1 MDETT
6 MIARF
11 LFDQVGAGV
20 TTFANEGSASLIA
33 FIGPLAV
40 VLLTIYVL
48 LWGVAMASGQISE
61 PFTDGMKR
69 IVRMCIIVGFAL
81 TAGIYQTTV
90 VDLFNQA
97 PAQMANAITQGT
109 DFSRDYD
116 NTNDLAEMLDNTLQ
130 SGFDIAGETWTKGEE
145 ANSESMIG
153 LSGTGLTYQFLAI
166 LLCLIAVLIVAVAA
180 GIIFVAWLALAVLL
194 AVGPLFI
201 MMAVF
206 PATQRW
212 FEAWLGQTVNYAL
225 LFVLVALSCALI
237 FQVLETYLQTL
248 ADYDA
253 PMFELLMVC
262 LRAVGLTIA
271 CIAVLMQ
278 MSSVAASLASG
289 AAIQAAN
296 IAGKLAGMGM
306 ATAAAGQWMFGK
318 HRTGSESLNDPARS
332 NFTRMRQGITSPVRS
347 GLEMARRRFTSNTAR
362 QG

>member
-1 MDETT
+1 MDDTT

-11 LFDQVGAGV
+11 LFDQVGAAV
-20 TTFANEGSASLIA
+20 TSFANEGSASLIA

-40 VLLTIYVL
+40 ALLTIYVL

-69 IVRMCIIVGFAL
+69 IVRICIIVGFAL
-81 TAGIYQTTV
+81 TAGIYQSTI

-97 PAQMANAITQGT
+97 PAQMANAITSGT
-109 DFSRDYD
+109 DFAADYD

-145 ANSESMIG
+145 ANSDSMIG

-166 LLCLIAVLIVAVAA
+166 LLCIIAVIIVAVAA

-194 AVGPLFI
+194 AIGPLFI
-201 MMAVF
+201 LMAIF

-212 FEAWLGQTVNYAL
+212 FESWLGQVVNYAI
-225 LFVLVALSCALI
+225 LFVLIALSCALV
-237 FQVLETYLQTL
+237 FKVLDTYLQTL
-248 ADYDA
+248 AGYDA
-253 PMFELLMVC
+253 PMYELLMIC

-271 CIAVLMQ
+271 CIAVLLQ
-278 MSSVAASLASG
+278 MSSVAASLAGG
-289 AAIQAAN
+289 AAIQSAN

-306 ATAAAGQWMFGK
+306 ATAAAAQWTFGK
-318 HRTGSESLNDPARS
+318 HRTAGESMSDPARS
-332 NFTRMRQGITSPVRS
+332 NAQRIGGAIGRPVRS
-347 GLEMARRRFTSNTAR
+347 GYEMARRRFTSNTAK